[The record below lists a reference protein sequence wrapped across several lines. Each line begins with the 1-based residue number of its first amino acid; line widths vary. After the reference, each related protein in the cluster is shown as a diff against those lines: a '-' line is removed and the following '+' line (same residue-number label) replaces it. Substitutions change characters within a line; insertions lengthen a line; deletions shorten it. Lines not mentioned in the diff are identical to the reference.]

1 MFSVIQKILFNVALF
16 LAILLSNALIIIN
29 TDSFYEFEFNKNNT
43 SLKTGINHND
53 LFIVV
58 DNIQDFFNEKSN
70 EKIQMTTYINGI
82 EKKLF
87 NSKEIRHMIDV
98 KNLILNIKFFN
109 YLLWTTVIVI
119 LLIKISLSK
128 DKILNTFRVIAKS
141 YFIYS
146 VSILISALILLALS
160 FRWIFYFF
168 HIISFNNNLWILD
181 PRTDYLI
188 KIFEEDTPGQFGEFG
203 GKFIPETL
211 SFAIEELENEYS
223 KISTSESFQNSF
235 NNLLKEFVGR
245 PTPLYFAKNLSNHY
259 KGPKIYLK
267 REDLAHLGA
276 HKINNAVGQGL
287 LAKQMGKQRIIAE
300 TGAGQHGV
308 ATAAICA
315 RLGMDCIVYMGEE
328 DIKRQALNVYR
339 MKLLGAKVV
348 SVNTGSK
355 TLKDAI
361 NEAMRDWVTN
371 VTNSYYLIGSVI
383 GPHPYPTMVRD
394 FQKIIGIETKKEI

>member
-1 MFSVIQKILFNVALF
+1 MFSVIQKILFNAALF

-82 EKKLF
+82 EKNLF

-128 DKILNTFRVIAKS
+128 DKILNSFRVIAKS

-188 KIFEEDTPGQFGEFG
+188 KIFEEVFFMDAAILIG
-203 GKFIPETL
+203 ILTL
-211 SFAIEELENEYS
+211 CYSIIIFLSLNSIS
-223 KISTSESFQNSF
+223 KI
-235 NNLLKEFVGR
+235 
-245 PTPLYFAKNLSNHY
+245 Y
-259 KGPKIYLK
+259 
-267 REDLAHLGA
+267 
-276 HKINNAVGQGL
+276 
-287 LAKQMGKQRIIAE
+287 
-300 TGAGQHGV
+300 
-308 ATAAICA
+308 
-315 RLGMDCIVYMGEE
+315 
-328 DIKRQALNVYR
+328 IK
-339 MKLLGAKVV
+339 
-348 SVNTGSK
+348 
-355 TLKDAI
+355 D
-361 NEAMRDWVTN
+361 
-371 VTNSYYLIGSVI
+371 
-383 GPHPYPTMVRD
+383 
-394 FQKIIGIETKKEI
+394 

>member
-1 MFSVIQKILFNVALF
+1 MFSVIQKILFNTALF

-82 EKKLF
+82 EKNLF

-188 KIFEEDTPGQFGEFG
+188 KIFEEVFFMDAAILIG
-203 GKFIPETL
+203 ILTL
-211 SFAIEELENEYS
+211 SYSIIIFLSLNSIS
-223 KISTSESFQNSF
+223 KI
-235 NNLLKEFVGR
+235 
-245 PTPLYFAKNLSNHY
+245 Y
-259 KGPKIYLK
+259 
-267 REDLAHLGA
+267 
-276 HKINNAVGQGL
+276 
-287 LAKQMGKQRIIAE
+287 
-300 TGAGQHGV
+300 
-308 ATAAICA
+308 
-315 RLGMDCIVYMGEE
+315 
-328 DIKRQALNVYR
+328 IK
-339 MKLLGAKVV
+339 
-348 SVNTGSK
+348 
-355 TLKDAI
+355 D
-361 NEAMRDWVTN
+361 
-371 VTNSYYLIGSVI
+371 
-383 GPHPYPTMVRD
+383 
-394 FQKIIGIETKKEI
+394 

>member
-82 EKKLF
+82 EKNLF

-188 KIFEEDTPGQFGEFG
+188 KIFEEVFFMDAAILIG
-203 GKFIPETL
+203 ILTL
-211 SFAIEELENEYS
+211 CYSIIIFLSLNSIS
-223 KISTSESFQNSF
+223 KI
-235 NNLLKEFVGR
+235 
-245 PTPLYFAKNLSNHY
+245 Y
-259 KGPKIYLK
+259 
-267 REDLAHLGA
+267 
-276 HKINNAVGQGL
+276 
-287 LAKQMGKQRIIAE
+287 
-300 TGAGQHGV
+300 
-308 ATAAICA
+308 
-315 RLGMDCIVYMGEE
+315 
-328 DIKRQALNVYR
+328 IK
-339 MKLLGAKVV
+339 
-348 SVNTGSK
+348 
-355 TLKDAI
+355 D
-361 NEAMRDWVTN
+361 
-371 VTNSYYLIGSVI
+371 
-383 GPHPYPTMVRD
+383 
-394 FQKIIGIETKKEI
+394 

>member
-1 MFSVIQKILFNVALF
+1 MFSVIQKILFNTALF

-82 EKKLF
+82 EKNLF

-128 DKILNTFRVIAKS
+128 DKILNTFRIIAKS

-188 KIFEEDTPGQFGEFG
+188 KIFEEVFFMDAAILIG
-203 GKFIPETL
+203 ILTL
-211 SFAIEELENEYS
+211 SYSIIIFLSLNSIS
-223 KISTSESFQNSF
+223 KI
-235 NNLLKEFVGR
+235 
-245 PTPLYFAKNLSNHY
+245 Y
-259 KGPKIYLK
+259 
-267 REDLAHLGA
+267 
-276 HKINNAVGQGL
+276 
-287 LAKQMGKQRIIAE
+287 
-300 TGAGQHGV
+300 
-308 ATAAICA
+308 
-315 RLGMDCIVYMGEE
+315 
-328 DIKRQALNVYR
+328 IK
-339 MKLLGAKVV
+339 
-348 SVNTGSK
+348 
-355 TLKDAI
+355 D
-361 NEAMRDWVTN
+361 
-371 VTNSYYLIGSVI
+371 
-383 GPHPYPTMVRD
+383 
-394 FQKIIGIETKKEI
+394 

>member
-1 MFSVIQKILFNVALF
+1 MFSVIQKILFNAALF

-43 SLKTGINHND
+43 SLKTGINHSD

-82 EKKLF
+82 EKNLF

-188 KIFEEDTPGQFGEFG
+188 KIFEEVFFMDAAILIG
-203 GKFIPETL
+203 ILTL
-211 SFAIEELENEYS
+211 SYSIIIFLSLNSIS
-223 KISTSESFQNSF
+223 KIYT
-235 NNLLKEFVGR
+235 
-245 PTPLYFAKNLSNHY
+245 
-259 KGPKIYLK
+259 
-267 REDLAHLGA
+267 
-276 HKINNAVGQGL
+276 
-287 LAKQMGKQRIIAE
+287 
-300 TGAGQHGV
+300 
-308 ATAAICA
+308 
-315 RLGMDCIVYMGEE
+315 
-328 DIKRQALNVYR
+328 
-339 MKLLGAKVV
+339 
-348 SVNTGSK
+348 
-355 TLKDAI
+355 KD
-361 NEAMRDWVTN
+361 
-371 VTNSYYLIGSVI
+371 
-383 GPHPYPTMVRD
+383 
-394 FQKIIGIETKKEI
+394 

>member
-1 MFSVIQKILFNVALF
+1 MFSVIQKILFNTALF

-70 EKIQMTTYINGI
+70 EKMQMTTYINGI
-82 EKKLF
+82 EKNLF

-188 KIFEEDTPGQFGEFG
+188 KIFEEVFFMDAAILIG
-203 GKFIPETL
+203 ILTL
-211 SFAIEELENEYS
+211 SYSIIIFLSLNYIS
-223 KISTSESFQNSF
+223 KI
-235 NNLLKEFVGR
+235 
-245 PTPLYFAKNLSNHY
+245 Y
-259 KGPKIYLK
+259 
-267 REDLAHLGA
+267 
-276 HKINNAVGQGL
+276 
-287 LAKQMGKQRIIAE
+287 
-300 TGAGQHGV
+300 
-308 ATAAICA
+308 
-315 RLGMDCIVYMGEE
+315 
-328 DIKRQALNVYR
+328 IK
-339 MKLLGAKVV
+339 
-348 SVNTGSK
+348 
-355 TLKDAI
+355 D
-361 NEAMRDWVTN
+361 
-371 VTNSYYLIGSVI
+371 
-383 GPHPYPTMVRD
+383 
-394 FQKIIGIETKKEI
+394 

>member
-1 MFSVIQKILFNVALF
+1 MFSLIQKILFNAALF

-43 SLKTGINHND
+43 SLKTGINHSD

-82 EKKLF
+82 EKNLF

-188 KIFEEDTPGQFGEFG
+188 KIFEEVFFMDAAILIG
-203 GKFIPETL
+203 ILTL
-211 SFAIEELENEYS
+211 SYSIIIFLSLNSIS
-223 KISTSESFQNSF
+223 KI
-235 NNLLKEFVGR
+235 
-245 PTPLYFAKNLSNHY
+245 Y
-259 KGPKIYLK
+259 
-267 REDLAHLGA
+267 
-276 HKINNAVGQGL
+276 
-287 LAKQMGKQRIIAE
+287 
-300 TGAGQHGV
+300 
-308 ATAAICA
+308 
-315 RLGMDCIVYMGEE
+315 
-328 DIKRQALNVYR
+328 IK
-339 MKLLGAKVV
+339 
-348 SVNTGSK
+348 
-355 TLKDAI
+355 D
-361 NEAMRDWVTN
+361 
-371 VTNSYYLIGSVI
+371 
-383 GPHPYPTMVRD
+383 
-394 FQKIIGIETKKEI
+394 